1 MASGFCS
8 FFLPTLHRNCD
19 NQGTSLSESFTS
31 SETSWKYTWWLLVG
45 NVGVCLDGKF
55 NIVIFIISEILKA
68 IFNQTWKWIHSEKEF
83 KGWCKIQPSKWTKN
97 KILEFLLL
105 FFLVFNLWYMIPP
118 WILFFIQDET
128 TTWKTCDH
136 TNGRDTLFTFKSLR
150 LLALHLKA
158 CKIYQAQL
166 CTIFS
171 FSVFY

>member
-1 MASGFCS
+1 MKVPMMIIG
-8 FFLPTLHRNCD
+8 
-19 NQGTSLSESFTS
+19 
-31 SETSWKYTWWLLVG
+31 
-45 NVGVCLDGKF
+45 GKCWRMF
-55 NIVIFIISEILKA
+55 GWEIQYCYFHFWNLKSK
-68 IFNQTWKWIHSEKEF
+68 QTWKWIHSEKEF

-128 TTWKTCDH
+128 TTWKTCVH
-136 TNGRDTLFTFKSLR
+136 TDSRDTLFTFKSLR

-171 FSVFY
+171 FSVFYKNL

>member
-1 MASGFCS
+1 MKIHMMIIG
-8 FFLPTLHRNCD
+8 
-19 NQGTSLSESFTS
+19 
-31 SETSWKYTWWLLVG
+31 
-45 NVGVCLDGKF
+45 GKCWRMF
-55 NIVIFIISEILKA
+55 GWEIQYCYFHHFWNLKA
-68 IFNQTWKWIHSEKEF
+68 IFNQTWKWIHSEKAF

-97 KILEFLLL
+97 KFWNFCFF

-128 TTWKTCDH
+128 TTRKTCVH
-136 TNGRDTLFTFKSLR
+136 TDSRDTLFTFKSLR

-171 FSVFY
+171 FSIFY